1 MRKEATMV
9 ELTEVRSA
17 IVVNVMSSIRT
28 INVISLLRR
37 GTRSMMSGRYC
48 Q

>member
-1 MRKEATMV
+1 MRKEATIV

-17 IVVNVMSSIRT
+17 MVVNVMSSIRT
-28 INVISLLRR
+28 IKVISLLRR
-37 GTRSMMSGRYC
+37 GTRNMMSGRYF